1 MIAGLITTVTGTR
14 SRMRSGKSETQM
26 EHQWNANGTQMERI
40 DERVPDEFQTL
51 FLLGYF

>member
-26 EHQWNANGTQMERI
+26 EHQWNANGTQII

>member
-14 SRMRSGKSETQM
+14 SRMRPLKAKRK
-26 EHQWNANGTQMERI
+26 WNTNGTQMERI
-40 DERVPDEFQTL
+40 DDRVPDEFQTL